1 MKKAALILIIGI
13 ILNAGLTAQEY
24 IKYPLKTGS
33 VTYSLSMMGADNT
46 IMLYFNNSGNTQC
59 SEVEMEV
66 FGMKVHTRNIIKNN
80 TSYALD
86 MSQKTYTETQLSKED
101 LQKMG
106 TYLTDENA
114 ANTEGIEKV
123 GEETILDKTCQ
134 IYKMNKD
141 GAEIKFWSWKGL
153 MLKMESNVQGMSM
166 NMKATAISESSPDQ
180 SLFEIPS
187 DFTKN

>member
-1 MKKAALILIIGI
+1 MKKTALILIIGI

-33 VTYSLSMMGADNT
+33 VTYTLSMMGADNT
-46 IMLYFNNSGNTQC
+46 IMLYFDNSGNTQC
-59 SEVEMEV
+59 SNVEMEV

-80 TSYALD
+80 ISYALD
-86 MSQKTYTETQLSKED
+86 MTQKTYTETQLSKED

-123 GEETILDKTCQ
+123 GEETIMDKTCQ
-134 IYKMNKD
+134 IYKMTKD

-153 MLKMESNVQGMSM
+153 MLKMESNMQGMSM
-166 NMKATAISESSPDQ
+166 NMKATAISESAPDQ